1 MRFSIP
7 LALGIDIGG
16 TKVAL
21 ALGDEEGRVVARY
34 QRPTEPSGDAQADV
48 ARLVDDARRLLA
60 ESGVGPGELSC
71 AGVSAP
77 SPIDAER
84 GLILSPPNLPGWRD
98 VPVARPLAEALG
110 VPVHLENDANAAALA
125 EWRFGAARGARH
137 AVYLTMSTGIGAGL
151 ILDGRLYRGH
161 ADAAGEIGHAP
172 VEWDGELCSC
182 GQRGCLEAYA
192 GGAAWT
198 RRLRSLT
205 PASSAVAELAG
216 GTPHVTPEHVVAAAR
231 GGDAFARGE
240 LQRWVGYVGRA
251 IVWIAFTITP
261 DVIVLGTI
269 ATAAGEELCFAPLRE
284 QVAARVWPE
293 LGRDLSIVPAGLGDD
308 RAELAGICAAFEG
321 ALWGGS

>member
-1 MRFSIP
+1 MWYPRRPLFNYLKFVGFSIP

-21 ALGDEEGRVVARY
+21 ALGDEEGRVIARHR
-34 QRPTEPSGDAQADV
+34 RPTEPSGDPNADV

-60 ESGVGPGELSC
+60 ESGVGAGELAC

-98 VPVARPLAEALG
+98 VPVAGPLADALG

-125 EWRFGAARGARH
+125 EWRFGAARGARN

-161 ADAAGEIGHAP
+161 ANAAGEIGHAP
-172 VEWDGELCSC
+172 VAWDGEPCSC
-182 GQRGCLEAYA
+182 GKRGCLEAYA

-198 RRLRSLT
+198 RRLRALT
-205 PASSAVAELAG
+205 PASSAVAEFAG
-216 GTPHVTPEHVVAAAR
+216 GVEHATPEHVVAAAQR
-231 GGDAFARGE
+231 GDAFACAE
-240 LQRWVGYVGRA
+240 MERWVGN
-251 IVWIAFTITP
+251 I
-261 DVIVLGTI
+261 DL
-269 ATAAGEELCFAPLRE
+269 AP
-284 QVAARVWPE
+284 AS
-293 LGRDLSIVPAGLGDD
+293 LGR
-308 RAELAGICAAFEG
+308 RA
-321 ALWGGS
+321 GGSQEGLEL